1 MKSGIQSKHPRGSIR
16 ILAVLSLVHWKN
28 ILLTALAQYSA
39 ALFSLSGDPVKKT
52 LGNPHLHLIVLAT
65 ACIIA
70 GGFIINAFYD
80 YEKDLINH
88 PEKTIF
94 NRLVSKTFA
103 FRSYILLNVTGLLL
117 ALLASFNIFIFFAIF
132 TVALWLYSHKLQKMV
147 FIREISAVLLS
158 ITSFFSI
165 VIYFRHLTAP
175 MLLYGFVF
183 SMLLGIRG
191 IIKNIRGYRGD
202 VAMGYDTV
210 TVTYGLRKSIQAAG
224 IMHLLAISGILVLLK
239 LPFEGLMTSVLWV
252 LFGLVFISAAG
263 HFFDPVLQRKVRYLH
278 AISTLTIAIAALSAG
293 GIRF

>member
-1 MKSGIQSKHPRGSIR
+1 MNAAFRQKRTPYSLR

-28 ILLTALAQYSA
+28 ILLTILAQYSA
-39 ALFSLSGDPVKKT
+39 ALFSLSGDPMGVT
-52 LGNPHLHLIVLAT
+52 LLNPELHLIVLAT

-94 NRLVSKTFA
+94 NRLISKSFA
-103 FRSYILLNVTGLLL
+103 FRSYILLNVSGLLL
-117 ALLASFNIFIFFAIF
+117 ALLASFNIFLFFAAF
-132 TVALWLYSHKLQKMV
+132 SVALWLYSHKLQKMV
-147 FIREISAVLLS
+147 FIREISAVVLS

-165 VIYFRHLTAP
+165 VIYFRHLTGP

-202 VAMGYDTV
+202 VAMGYETV
-210 TVTYGLRKSIQAAG
+210 TVAYGLRKSIQAAG
-224 IMHLLAISGILVLLK
+224 VMHLLAITGIGLL
-239 LPFEGLMTSVLWV
+239 LRIPFQKEMLLILWV
-252 LFGLVFISAAG
+252 LFGLVMISALG
-263 HFFDPVLQRKVRYLH
+263 HFLDPVLSRKVRYLH
-278 AISTLTIAIAALSAG
+278 ALSTLTIAIAALSAG
-293 GIRF
+293 GITL

>member
-1 MKSGIQSKHPRGSIR
+1 MRGEIQPKHPRGPIR

-39 ALFSLSGDPVKKT
+39 ALFSLSGDSIGIT
-52 LGNPHLHLIVLAT
+52 LRNPHLHLIVLAT
-65 ACIIA
+65 SCIIA

-103 FRSYILLNVTGLLL
+103 FRSYILLNVIGLLL
-117 ALLASFNIFIFFAIF
+117 ALLASFNIFIFFTGF
-132 TVALWLYSHKLQKMV
+132 SVALWLYSHKLQKMV

-202 VAMGYDTV
+202 VAMGYETV

-224 IMHLLAISGILVLLK
+224 IMHLLAITGILVLTR
-239 LPFEGLMTSVLWV
+239 LPFHELMVQILWI
-252 LFGLVFISAAG
+252 LFGLILISAIG
-263 HFFDPVLQRKVRYLH
+263 HFFDPVLQRKMRYLH
-278 AISTLTIAIAALSAG
+278 AISTITIAIAALSAG
-293 GIRF
+293 GITL